1 MSGKSIVIIGAGLS
15 GTLLAIRLAQ
25 RGFKVQL
32 HEKRADMRRVQMSA
46 GRSINMALSDRGIKA
61 LKLIGMDEFMLNAS
75 IPMTGRMIHSPDGQT
90 SLQPYSGR
98 PGEYINS
105 ISRGGLNIGLLD
117 KAESYENISLYFN
130 SDCID
135 ADTERGICRFRN
147 TDGTISEVKAD
158 LFVGADGAG
167 STLRNAFY
175 KHSASLRFS
184 FSQQFL
190 TAGYKELHIPPGNEG
205 GFLLEKNALHIWPR
219 GRFMMIGLPN
229 LDGSFTM
236 TLFTDFDGENG
247 FESLQ
252 AEDDVEKYFNKYF
265 PDASALMPDLKKDFF
280 MNPTGSLGT
289 VKCWPWQYGGKF
301 ALLGDA
307 AHAVVPFYGQ
317 GMNCSF
323 EDCVVLDQLID
334 QYGDDWPSILPKYQD
349 ARKQNTDAIAD
360 LAVENFVEMRD
371 LVADPVYIKKR
382 QLETRLEFNYPDYFS
397 KYSMVTFRAD
407 LPYSFA
413 KEMGNKQNQ
422 LLMDICSTTSDI
434 STLDTDAVMDQIRK
448 LREDRQE

>member
-32 HEKRADMRRVQMSA
+32 HEKRADMRHVQMSA

-167 STLRNAFY
+167 SALRNAFY

-205 GFLLEKNALHIWPR
+205 GFLFK
-219 GRFMMIGLPN
+219 
-229 LDGSFTM
+229 
-236 TLFTDFDGENG
+236 
-247 FESLQ
+247 
-252 AEDDVEKYFNKYF
+252 
-265 PDASALMPDLKKDFF
+265 
-280 MNPTGSLGT
+280 
-289 VKCWPWQYGGKF
+289 
-301 ALLGDA
+301 
-307 AHAVVPFYGQ
+307 
-317 GMNCSF
+317 
-323 EDCVVLDQLID
+323 
-334 QYGDDWPSILPKYQD
+334 
-349 ARKQNTDAIAD
+349 
-360 LAVENFVEMRD
+360 
-371 LVADPVYIKKR
+371 ADPWGCRSY
-382 QLETRLEFNYPDYFS
+382 
-397 KYSMVTFRAD
+397 
-407 LPYSFA
+407 
-413 KEMGNKQNQ
+413 
-422 LLMDICSTTSDI
+422 
-434 STLDTDAVMDQIRK
+434 
-448 LREDRQE
+448 